1 MNSENPESTPESKGR
16 PTPKRKDAQ
25 AKRVVNSLAP
35 AANKAER
42 AQQKELARQQRTQ
55 TRAAY
60 MRGDENALPARDRG
74 PVRRYVRDLVD
85 ARRSVGEYF
94 LPLLVLVLLI
104 SRLAALQAVAVIL
117 MYFIMLSAI
126 ADWFMLTRR
135 IKREVAAKFPE
146 APTKGL
152 GMYAWSRS
160 TQLRRLRAPKPQ
172 LTPKNNLG
180 NFFNRKKS

>member
-1 MNSENPESTPESKGR
+1 MSQETSETPENKGR

-35 AANKAER
+35 ATTKEER
-42 AQQKELARQQRTQ
+42 SKQKEAARQLRGQARI
-55 TRAAY
+55 AY
-60 MRGDENALPARDRG
+60 MRGDESALPARDRG
-74 PVRRYVRDLVD
+74 PARRYVRDLVD
-85 ARRSVGEYF
+85 ARRSIGEYF
-94 LPLLVLVLLI
+94 LPLLVVVLLI
-104 SRLAALQAVAVIL
+104 SRVTALQGVSVLL

-126 ADWFMLTRR
+126 FDWFILTRR
-135 IKREVAAKFPE
+135 IKQEVAAKFPD

-172 LTPKNNLG
+172 VTPG
-180 NFFNRKKS
+180 KKKP

>member
-1 MNSENPESTPESKGR
+1 MNSETSDSAPESKGR

-25 AKRVVNSLAP
+25 AKRVVNSMAP

-42 AQQKELARQQRTQ
+42 AQQKELARQQRAA

-60 MRGDENALPARDRG
+60 MRGEENALPARDRG

-85 ARRSVGEYF
+85 SRRSVGEYF

-104 SRLAALQAVAVIL
+104 SRITQLQAVAVLL

-126 ADWFMLTRR
+126 ADWFVLTRR
-135 IKREVAAKFPE
+135 IKREVGAKFPD
-146 APTKGL
+146 APTRGL

-160 TQLRRLRAPKPQ
+160 TQLRRLRAPKTQVSPS
-172 LTPKNNLG
+172 PFG
-180 NFFNRKKS
+180 KKQK

>member
-1 MNSENPESTPESKGR
+1 MSNETPDAPENKGR

-35 AANKAER
+35 ATNRAER
-42 AQQKELARQQRTQ
+42 SKQKELARQQRAQ
-55 TRAAY
+55 SRIAY

-74 PVRRYVRDLVD
+74 PVRRFVRDYVD
-85 ARRSVGEYF
+85 ARRSIGEYF
-94 LPLLVLVLLI
+94 LPLLIAVLLI
-104 SRLAALQAVAVIL
+104 SRITALQGVAVLL

-126 ADWFMLTRR
+126 YDWFILTRR
-135 IKREVAAKFPE
+135 IKREVATRFPGS
-146 APTKGL
+146 PTKGL

-172 LTPKNNLG
+172 VTPGKK
-180 NFFNRKKS
+180 KKS